1 MSELRENN
9 FLTSGGGTPPG
20 CSGPVGS
27 AAIASRADL
36 QVSRKVFKS
45 LDAEVE
51 DFDKLV
57 LDGHT
62 L

>member
-1 MSELRENN
+1 MSALRENN
-9 FLTSGGGTPPG
+9 FLTSGEGTPPG

-36 QVSRKVFKS
+36 QVTRRSNLK
-45 LDAEVE
+45 LD

-57 LDGHT
+57 PDGHT